1 VSRQAWHVIEGIC
14 DAPQAGIRWSQ
25 RPRLIRTGSGPE
37 DATDPGQQATPA
49 APRPGAGQLPDR
61 LLHQRA
67 QAGLVAVVG
76 ALSVGQPILG
86 PPVPDLGMPVLA
98 GRGQPAKA
106 PINQGDGPRD
116 VKHLNDPDN
125 ARGSCS
131 WQLPGQPPSPH
142 SRSPW
147 IVDTTT
153 PWALAHRASRT
164 PSIEVGKLLGKFGFW
179 FAPPSVASPC

>member
-1 VSRQAWHVIEGIC
+1 MEPSAEADQCG
-14 DAPQAGIRWSQ
+14 G
-25 RPRLIRTGSGPE
+25 GSVDG
-37 DATDPGQQATPA
+37 TDPVQQATPA
-49 APRPGAGQLPDR
+49 AQRPGAGQLPDR
-61 LLHQRA
+61 LLHQGA

-76 ALSVGQPILG
+76 AFSVGAPILG
-86 PPVPDLGMPVLA
+86 PPVPDRGMPVLA

-116 VKHLNDPDN
+116 VQHLSDPTQ
-125 ARGSCS
+125 RQQFVLV
-131 WQLPGQPPSPH
+131 QLPGQPPSHH
-142 SRSPW
+142 SRPPW